1 MKKYIYAA
9 IMLMAIVAESV
20 AQQREFP
27 ALQINFKDGT
37 SELVT
42 YPISGYRYG
51 VENPKDGDYITCSFG
66 HNATVSELI
75 PGNMVPMYS
84 LTAYGEEALGECTK
98 VGLIFSDTPI
108 DTTAIDVTTLSDFY
122 VIIDGVSENRYA
134 SWEYDAV
141 VNYFTTFEM
150 DLGTVYYCLAYYVLD
165 GKTYYSKQVTQVV
178 DKMLADVLKRQGL
191 EALFLDAENAIVLNT
206 ENVRNN
212 LYTHYGTASSLC
224 IDSLVSMKGKEYFKT
239 LTKETVKQYA
249 TSIEACSDGTIYTLE
264 LPESYAQNIINYI
277 EQEANTPFY
286 VKATPETAIYSYS
299 SSNIKREFTTALSI
313 GVALTMVDCEE
324 SWGVKDNQYL
334 HTNVPTTSNYSPA
347 IALNLNHLMLPGKK
361 YNVTFS
367 LAPQTDAASVDTLD
381 LQFYVLMADGQ
392 GKDNVNDIYPIH
404 RDLKNIASITKDIP
418 CLIKNPAMNPTEY
431 DSCYIFKGYA
441 DKVTSYTFEYTPER
455 LVFNHAFKVMNQFN
469 TMLTSYKKK
478 YGHNIR
484 LIGVEVAP
492 AE

>member
-1 MKKYIYAA
+1 MKKYIYVA

-20 AQQREFP
+20 AQEREFP

-66 HNATVSELI
+66 QNATVSELM

-84 LTAYGEEALGECTK
+84 LTAYGEEAFGECTK
-98 VGLIFSDTPI
+98 VGLIFSDAPI

-122 VIIDGVSENRYA
+122 VIIDGVGENRYA
-134 SWEYDAV
+134 NKEYDAV
-141 VNYFTTFEM
+141 VNYFTTFAQ

-178 DKMLADVLKRQGL
+178 GKRLADVLKRKGQD
-191 EALFLDAENAIVLNT
+191 ALFLDAENAIVLDT
-206 ENVRNN
+206 KNVRNN
-212 LYTHYGTASSLC
+212 LYTHYGVTSSLC
-224 IDSLVSMKGKEYFKT
+224 IDSLVSMKEEEYFST
-239 LTKETVKQYA
+239 LTKETAKQYA
-249 TSIEACSDGTIYTLE
+249 TSTETCFDGTIYTLE
-264 LPESYAQNIINYI
+264 LPESYSQETISYI

-286 VKATPETAIYSYS
+286 VKATPEIAIWLSP
-299 SSNIKREFTTALSI
+299 NTKTEFTTCLPV
-313 GVALTMVDCEE
+313 GVALAMVDCEE

-334 HTNVPTTSNYSPA
+334 YTNVPAESSYSPA

-381 LQFYVLMADGQ
+381 LQCYVLMADGE
-392 GKDNVNDIYPIH
+392 GTDNVNDTYPTH
-404 RDLKNIASITKDIP
+404 VTRPKATSKYFVKNLAD
-418 CLIKNPAMNPTEY
+418 
-431 DSCYIFKGYA
+431 DSFTFVGYA

-455 LVFNHAFKVMNQFN
+455 LVFNHAFKIMNQFN
-469 TMLTSYKKK
+469 VMLTSYKKQ
-478 YGHNIR
+478 YGQNIR
-484 LIGVEVAP
+484 LIGVEVVP
-492 AE
+492 VE

>member
-1 MKKYIYAA
+1 MKKYIYA
-9 IMLMAIVAESV
+9 IVMMLMATVTESM

-37 SELVT
+37 SELVA

-66 HNATVSELI
+66 HNATVSELM
-75 PGNMVPMYS
+75 PGNMVPTYS
-84 LTAYGEEALGECTK
+84 LTQYGEEAFGECTK
-98 VGLIFSDTPI
+98 VGLIFSDNPI

-122 VIIDGVSENRYA
+122 VIIDGVGENRYA

-141 VNYFTTFEM
+141 VNYFTTFAQ
-150 DLGTVYYCLAYYVLD
+150 DLGAVYYCLAYYVLD
-165 GKTYYSKQVTQVV
+165 GKTYYSKQVTQVA
-178 DKMLADVLKRQGL
+178 DKLLADVLKRKGL
-191 EALFLDAENAIVLNT
+191 EALFLDAENAIILDA
-206 ENVRNN
+206 ENVRGN
-212 LYTHYGTASSLC
+212 LYALYGVASSLC
-224 IDSLVSMKGKEYFKT
+224 IDSLVSMKEKEYFNT
-239 LTKETVKQYA
+239 LTKETAKQYA
-249 TSIEACSDGTIYTLE
+249 TSTEACSDGTIYTLE
-264 LPESYAQNIINYI
+264 LPESYAQEVIAYI
-277 EQEANTPFY
+277 EQEGSTPFY
-286 VKATPETAIYSYS
+286 VKATAEVAINS
-299 SSNIKREFTTALSI
+299 SSNDKREFTTCLPV
-313 GVALTMVDCEE
+313 GVGLTMVDCEE

-334 HTNVPTTSNYSPA
+334 HTNVPAESTYSPA
-347 IALNLNHLMLPGKK
+347 IVLKLNHLMLPGKK

-392 GKDNVNDIYPIH
+392 DVDNVNDTYPRH
-404 RDLKNIASITKDIP
+404 RDLKRITTDVP
-418 CLIKNPAMNPTEY
+418 YLIKNPEMVPTEY

-469 TMLTSYKKK
+469 AMLSTTKKK
-478 YGHNIR
+478 YGQNIR
-484 LIGVEVAP
+484 LIGVEVVP

>member
-1 MKKYIYAA
+1 MKNYIYAA

-20 AQQREFP
+20 AQEREFP

-66 HNATVSELI
+66 YNATVSELM
-75 PGNMVPMYS
+75 PGNMVPTYS
-84 LTAYGEEALGECTK
+84 LTQYGEEAFGECTK
-98 VGLIFSDTPI
+98 VGLIFSDNPI

-122 VIIDGVSENRYA
+122 VIIDGVGENRYA
-134 SWEYDAV
+134 SWEHDAV

-191 EALFLDAENAIVLNT
+191 EALFLDAENAVVLDT
-206 ENVRNN
+206 KNVRNN

-224 IDSLVSMKGKEYFKT
+224 IDSLVSMKEKEYFST
-239 LTKETVKQYA
+239 LTKETAKQYA
-249 TSIEACSDGTIYTLE
+249 ASIEACSDGTIYTLE
-264 LPESYAQNIINYI
+264 LPESYAQETISYI

-286 VKATPETAIYSYS
+286 VKATPEAAINS
-299 SSNIKREFTTALSI
+299 SSNDKTKFTTCLSV
-313 GVALTMVDCEE
+313 GVALTMVDCDE

-334 HTNVPTTSNYSPA
+334 HTNIPPATSIYSPA

-367 LAPQTDAASVDTLD
+367 LAPQTDATSLDTLD
-381 LQFYVLMADGQ
+381 LQCYVLMTDGE
-392 GKDNVNDIYPIH
+392 GTDNVSDTYPTH
-404 RDLKNIASITKDIP
+404 VKLPKNNSKYFV
-418 CLIKNPAMNPTEY
+418 KNLAD
-431 DSCYIFKGYA
+431 DSFTFVGYA

-469 TMLTSYKKK
+469 TMLSSYKKK
-478 YGHNIR
+478 YGQNIR
-484 LIGVEVAP
+484 LIGVEVVP